1 MDPDNVENDPVGEL
15 PLPLVTVKEAESSLV
30 TSPDEDVNALDTDVI
45 DPSTLTI
52 EMVAFPLDS
61 DIVVV
66 LELVIVNVCVPPST
80 DKETIVPT

>member
-66 LELVIVNVCVPPST
+66 LELLIVNVCVPPST